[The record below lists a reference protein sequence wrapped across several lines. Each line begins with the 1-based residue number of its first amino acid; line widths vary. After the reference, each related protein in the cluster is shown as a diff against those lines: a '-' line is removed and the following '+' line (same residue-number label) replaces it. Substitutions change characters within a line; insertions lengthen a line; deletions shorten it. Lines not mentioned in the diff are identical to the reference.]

1 MAYTVAITNQKGG
14 VGKTTTAV
22 NLAAAIAIAERRTLL
37 VDADP
42 QGNTTS
48 GVGIAKMELQLSL
61 YDALVEGHPIQDV
74 ILPVPGLPYLSVLP
88 ATQDLVGAELQL
100 VERPFRESALRRV
113 LEPLEGNYDYII
125 VDCPP
130 SLGLL
135 TLNVLAAVQAL
146 IIPIQCEYYGLEGIS
161 QLLNTVRLVQQNI
174 NPGLAIAGV
183 LLTMYDSRLNLC
195 RQVAEDATEYFG
207 PKVFGTPIPRN
218 VRLAEAPSFG
228 KPILLYDMQS
238 VGAKSY
244 LAVGQE
250 LLRRVE
256 GAEASVMPGAGGLSP
271 AASAPAESS
280 YSTGPDA
287 ALSSNGSSS
296 SEVRTSQRQD
306 ADSGVAIEEVSTE
319 EVAGERSVGGERA
332 EAPTAAP
339 GSSASSANALNAEA
353 PDASAPNADDPN
365 AETGIAE
372 VRAADVPGAEVRG
385 ADVPGAEG
393 QGAQNLGTEDHR
405 VEDQNAEGEKLEDR
419 DAEAEHVKAE
429 HVKAER
435 AEDQHVEAMRVE
447 PDSDHPRTAEHT
459 SAEDAPDSRRSHDE
473 ATDAE
478 SVASHAIG
486 SAVATDPAGPDQTS
500 DREDSARQSAPP
512 SEPQPE
518 VTR

>member
-22 NLAAAIAIAERRTLL
+22 NLAAALAIAERRTLL

-48 GVGIAKMELQLSL
+48 GVGISKIELQLSL
-61 YDALVEGHPIQDV
+61 YDVLVEGHPVEDV

-113 LEPLEGNYDYII
+113 LEPIEGNYEYIV

-174 NPGLAIAGV
+174 NPGLAIGGV

-195 RQVAEDATEYFG
+195 RQVAEDAKEYFG

-256 GAEASVMPGAGGLSP
+256 GANASVMPTQMPSPVP
-271 AASAPAESS
+271 AAAEFPAPA
-280 YSTGPDA
+280 GA
-287 ALSSNGSSS
+287 
-296 SEVRTSQRQD
+296 
-306 ADSGVAIEEVSTE
+306 
-319 EVAGERSVGGERA
+319 
-332 EAPTAAP
+332 
-339 GSSASSANALNAEA
+339 ASSAEASASVSDVDAQRVADTQTSPSDELDPNASLGTSDESHSGEERTDTVSSDGA
-353 PDASAPNADDPN
+353 PIESTGDDASAADFADAATATHSEPTDVESN
-365 AETGIAE
+365 DHPPVVAVPIDGVP
-372 VRAADVPGAEVRG
+372 VRSP
-385 ADVPGAEG
+385 
-393 QGAQNLGTEDHR
+393 
-405 VEDQNAEGEKLEDR
+405 
-419 DAEAEHVKAE
+419 DAEQYRSDSMVPEN
-429 HVKAER
+429 R
-435 AEDQHVEAMRVE
+435 AGEGGE
-447 PDSDHPRTAEHT
+447 
-459 SAEDAPDSRRSHDE
+459 SA
-473 ATDAE
+473 
-478 SVASHAIG
+478 
-486 SAVATDPAGPDQTS
+486 
-500 DREDSARQSAPP
+500 DSARPMVATETESHSTALDDSAHTEKTP
-512 SEPQPE
+512 SQPQPE
-518 VTR
+518 VTT

>member
-22 NLAAAIAIAERRTLL
+22 NLAAALAIAERRTLL

-48 GVGIAKMELQLSL
+48 GVGIAKVELQVSL
-61 YDALVEGHPIQDV
+61 YDVLVDEHPVHDV
-74 ILPVPGLPYLSVLP
+74 VLPVPGLRYLSVLP

-113 LEPLEGNYDYII
+113 LEPLEGEYDYIV

-135 TLNVLAAVQAL
+135 TLNVLAAVQQL

-174 NPGLAIAGV
+174 NPGLAIGGV

-228 KPILLYDMQS
+228 KPILLYDVQS

-244 LAVGQE
+244 LAVAQE

-256 GAEASVMPGAGGLSP
+256 GTDVTIAPAQVAAATAHAAAAATASSAPETVERETAEREIPAEPEVAMEEAATVEAASAEESP
-271 AASAPAESS
+271 AAAALAEFAPPEQAATAQFTADDVAAEESEVQEQAPEDLAVQEYAPQEADAPASIPNP
-280 YSTGPDA
+280 TVDA
-287 ALSSNGSSS
+287 P
-296 SEVRTSQRQD
+296 
-306 ADSGVAIEEVSTE
+306 TE
-319 EVAGERSVGGERA
+319 TLAAVETDEVAPVSDAGPPLPEEPLPPPEAELERRDAERSAQAANDHA
-332 EAPTAAP
+332 EPVSVTAAP
-339 GSSASSANALNAEA
+339 N
-353 PDASAPNADDPN
+353 
-365 AETGIAE
+365 
-372 VRAADVPGAEVRG
+372 
-385 ADVPGAEG
+385 
-393 QGAQNLGTEDHR
+393 
-405 VEDQNAEGEKLEDR
+405 
-419 DAEAEHVKAE
+419 
-429 HVKAER
+429 
-435 AEDQHVEAMRVE
+435 
-447 PDSDHPRTAEHT
+447 
-459 SAEDAPDSRRSHDE
+459 
-473 ATDAE
+473 ATDA
-478 SVASHAIG
+478 A
-486 SAVATDPAGPDQTS
+486 
-500 DREDSARQSAPP
+500 P
-512 SEPQPE
+512 SEAAEDEAPSLSHQSESKPE
-518 VTR
+518 VTT